1 MTTLNSVLVRNQ
13 KITFEKKISKNRL
26 LTVTVRF
33 DDNCTNGRNRLSVTG
48 EVTTLSKKTT
58 FECGCIHDTIAKH
71 FPELKEAIA
80 YHLCST
86 EKPMSYISN
95 TVYWAEEGNRTYAR
109 GTAIAPNATLEQLL
123 DKEWLEARLPSLL
136 NDLKSIV
143 TGLGMVY

>member
-13 KITFEKKISKNRL
+13 KVTFEKKISKNRL

-33 DDNCTNGRNRLSVTG
+33 DDNCGNGRNRLSVTG
-48 EVTTLSKKTT
+48 DITTLSKKTT
-58 FECGCIHDTIAKH
+58 LECGTLHSKIAKH

-86 EKPMSYISN
+86 AGPMHYIAN
-95 TVYWAEEGNRTYAR
+95 TMFWAEEGNLENAR
-109 GTAIAPNATLEQLL
+109 SIAMAPDATLEQLL
-123 DKEWLEARLPSLL
+123 DKKWLEARLPSLL

>member
-33 DDNCTNGRNRLSVTG
+33 DDNCGNGRNRLSVTG
-48 EVTTLSKKTT
+48 EVTTLSKKTM
-58 FECGCIHDTIAKH
+58 FECGCIHDTIAKR

>member
-1 MTTLNSVLVRNQ
+1 MTTLNSVLNRNQ
-13 KITFEKKISKNRL
+13 KVTFEKKIAKNRL

-33 DDNCTNGRNRLSVTG
+33 DDECGNGRNRLSVTG
-48 EVTTLSKKTT
+48 EVTTLSKKTM

-86 EKPMSYISN
+86 NKPMNYISN
-95 TVYWAEEGNRTYAR
+95 TIFWAEEGNRTYAR
-109 GTAIAPNATLEQLL
+109 SAAIAPDAGFSELL
-123 DKEWLEARLPSLL
+123 DKKWLEARLPSLL
-136 NDLKSIV
+136 NNLKNIV